1 MSITNTNEVT
11 PADAGLEYADQD
23 YTEQDYC
30 DCEHP
35 IETSM
40 PPVYCAQC
48 NRYINPSRLTAN
60 GDGSY
65 SIKLAQLTSPQPGD
79 GDGDAKG

>member
-1 MSITNTNEVT
+1 MNITNTNEVT
-11 PADAGLEYADQD
+11 PADAGLEYADPN

-30 DCEHP
+30 DCEDC

-40 PPVYCAQC
+40 PPVYCVRC
-48 NRYINPSRLTAN
+48 HRYINPSRLVAN

-65 SIKLAQLTSPQPGD
+65 RLKLLGAAG
-79 GDGDAKG
+79 G